1 MVSTE
6 VLVGSCLCGAVR
18 YQATAGQVPMWYCHC
33 QRCRK
38 ASGAAFAS
46 WIAVAE
52 DQFQWLSGKE
62 KIVCYSSSSCLQ
74 RCFCSCC
81 GTVLPARDT
90 ASAMRWLPAGGLQAE
105 LGLRPQYHQYATSK
119 APWFGIDDGLPCYA
133 AAREQGNPVTAP
145 TAVAVSHDG
154 GCTVQGSCLCG
165 AVAYGLAAPLEV
177 MRICH
182 CSRCRR
188 ASGSACFVGLPGL
201 AANLEYLR
209 GEELLS
215 DYKLPESRFY
225 QRRFCTL
232 CGSNM
237 PGKLPGIDRTMAAAG
252 SLDTD
257 PGVGIG
263 YHVFAGSRADWYGLG
278 DDLPNFESYPP
289 EGFQVGA

>member
-1 MVSTE
+1 MLLELIVFTALLLFLLRHGIAGSRYSKQHA
-6 VLVGSCLCGAVR
+6 LV
-18 YQATAGQVPMWYCHC
+18 T
-33 QRCRK
+33 
-38 ASGAAFAS
+38 
-46 WIAVAE
+46 
-52 DQFQWLSGKE
+52 
-62 KIVCYSSSSCLQ
+62 
-74 RCFCSCC
+74 
-81 GTVLPARDT
+81 
-90 ASAMRWLPAGGLQAE
+90 RWLPAGGLRGE
-105 LGLRPQYHQYATSK
+105 LGLRPQYHQYAKSK

-133 AAREQGNPVTAP
+133 AAREQGNPVAAA

-154 GCTVQGSCLCG
+154 ECTVQGSCLCG

-188 ASGSACFVGLPGL
+188 ASGSAYFVGLPGI

-209 GEELLS
+209 GEALLS

-225 QRRFCTL
+225 QRRFCAR

-257 PGVGIG
+257 PGVAIG
-263 YHVFAGSRADWYGLG
+263 YHVFAGSRADWTSVD
-278 DDLPNFESYPP
+278 DDLPQFDS
-289 EGFQVGA
+289 